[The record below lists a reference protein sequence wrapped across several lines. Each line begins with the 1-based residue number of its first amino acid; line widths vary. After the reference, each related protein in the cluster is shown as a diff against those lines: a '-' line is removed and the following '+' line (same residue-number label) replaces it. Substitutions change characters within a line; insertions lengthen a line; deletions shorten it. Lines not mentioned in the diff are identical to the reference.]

1 MIPFVNRT
9 CDIILS
15 DHLDAK
21 DINVRE
27 VIDELR
33 SQCDSFTDMFEAV
46 VFMAPGRFRLTCKS
60 SRKLE
65 AAEQMGLLVCG
76 WPVEFRPISTFKWV
90 NITRLSYGIPEVE
103 ISRTLEPYGRIKII
117 KSEQYSNVYTGVRN
131 VLMEVRHDIPA
142 RIRIAGHWCFVHYK
156 GQKKLCFQC
165 GKEGHMRGNCPDRAV
180 EVVVG
185 EHLANDVPEQ
195 GRMGDP
201 PPVVLDPPVTAAV
214 LPTSTAV
221 APLPASSEEHTM
233 TDPTVSKQAGESTS
247 KVASV
252 LPVPVDMVSVPVEGV
267 NPDFASIVGGKR
279 RRSPTRK
286 SSSPRSKKDRRRDKS
301 PWGAGSE
308 SDSDLNESYGSA
320 SEDLSF
326 DSDLA
331 LGVEPENVPLPD
343 DDKLELA
350 NENMDSPL
358 TPITPNLPGVLPG
371 RQILPVP
378 EDSQASEETRVITRF
393 FAEDGSTYSQN
404 QSDSVELV

>member
-65 AAEQMGLLVCG
+65 AAEQMGLLVRG

-103 ISRTLEPYGRIKII
+103 ISKVLEPYGRIKII

-185 EHLANDVPEQ
+185 EHIDNDVPEQ
-195 GRMGDP
+195 GGMGDP
-201 PPVVLDPPVTAAV
+201 PPVVLDPPVTAV
-214 LPTSTAV
+214 VPPPSTVV
-221 APLPASSEEHTM
+221 APLPTSSQEHTM
-233 TDPTVSKQAGESTS
+233 TDS
-247 KVASV
+247 
-252 LPVPVDMVSVPVEGV
+252 VDMVSVPVEV
-267 NPDFASIVGGKR
+267 VKPDFASIVGGKR

-286 SSSPRSKKDRRRDKS
+286 SSSPRSKKDRRHDKS
-301 PWGAGSE
+301 PCGACSE
-308 SDSDLNESYGSA
+308 SDSDLEESYGSA
-320 SEDLSF
+320 SEDLSV
-326 DSDLA
+326 DSDLS
-331 LGVEPENVPLPD
+331 LSIEPENVPLPD
-343 DDKLELA
+343 DDILELA

-378 EDSQASEETRVITRF
+378 EDSQASDETRVITRF
-393 FAEDGSTYSQN
+393 FAEYGSDSSQN
-404 QSDSVELV
+404 QGDSVELV